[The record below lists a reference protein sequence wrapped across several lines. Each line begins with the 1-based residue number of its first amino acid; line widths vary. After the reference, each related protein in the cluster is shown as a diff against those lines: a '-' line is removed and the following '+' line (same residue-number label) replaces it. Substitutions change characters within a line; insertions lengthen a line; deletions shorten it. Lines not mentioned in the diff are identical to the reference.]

1 MWYKGGKRVDTIAI
15 FDLDGTLTRR
25 DTLLPWLVQMQPC
38 GSLVWHLPY
47 YLYQY
52 AAYRLSG
59 GAADRYKERIIGT
72 VVRGWSYEEGVLRGA
87 AFADQIDQMLRHEA
101 VRRLEQHQR
110 DGHQTVLLTAS
121 TDLAVSSW
129 AMRWGFDLV
138 LSTELELAEG
148 VYTGRFAT
156 PNCKGAEKVRRL
168 DLALPEWRTVTTYG
182 YGDSASDRDFLA
194 LCTKH
199 YYGTFD

>member
-1 MWYKGGKRVDTIAI
+1 MDTIAI

-25 DTLLPWLVQMQPC
+25 DTLLPWLMQMQSR
-38 GSLVWHLPY
+38 GSFVWHLPY

-52 AAYRLSG
+52 AAYRLRG

-72 VVRGWSYEEGVLRGA
+72 VVRGWSYEEGVQRGA
-87 AFADQIDQMLRHEA
+87 AFADQIDQMLRPEA
-101 VRRLEQHQR
+101 ILCLEQHQR
-110 DGHQTVLLTAS
+110 DGHRTVLLTAS

-129 AMRWGFDLV
+129 AMRRGFDLV
-138 LSTELELAEG
+138 LATELELSEG

-156 PNCKGAEKVRRL
+156 PNCKGTEKVRRL
-168 DLALPEWRTVTTYG
+168 DLALPEWRMVTTYG

-199 YYGTFD
+199 YYGTFE